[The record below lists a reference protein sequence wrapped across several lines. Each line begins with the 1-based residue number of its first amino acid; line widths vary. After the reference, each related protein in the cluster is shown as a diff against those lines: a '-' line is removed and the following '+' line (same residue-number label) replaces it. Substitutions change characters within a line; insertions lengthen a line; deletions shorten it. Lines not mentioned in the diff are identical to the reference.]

1 MKEKVSFEV
10 NQPVEVCLANPV
22 GQDVAGRLGN
32 EAMFPLI
39 DGRVMLV
46 PTSVR
51 DHITR
56 LGIKMGEA
64 FNICK
69 REVNDRGEPMVEW
82 VVGRNGDHPPL
93 KALENVRRRLE
104 AAGLVLT
111 VSNRLPNNTGDQLCF
126 ASGDVVNVFDSGKV
140 TVQGKAESRVRELLG
155 LEPVAGPDSPR
166 PGGKLTNPAT
176 VNEVEHTKKPES
188 LGKNG
193 QPKLST
199 VMQMALQGALDA
211 TRAVEKYAEEGGI
224 NDRNG
229 DPFRFSNS
237 DIRAIGLTLFIEAR
251 RRSW

>member
-10 NQPVEVCLANPV
+10 NQPVEVCLANAAS
-22 GQDVAGRLGN
+22 QNTAGHLGN
-32 EAMFPLI
+32 EVMYQLS
-39 DGRVMLV
+39 DGRVMFV

-56 LGIKMGEA
+56 LGIKTGEP
-64 FNICK
+64 FSICK
-69 REVNDRGEPMVEW
+69 REVTDRGEPMVNW
-82 VVGRNGDHPPL
+82 VVGRNGDHPHS
-93 KALENVRRRLE
+93 KAFENVRRRLE

-111 VSNRLPNNTGDQLCF
+111 VCSRLPNNTGDQLCF
-126 ASGDVVNVFDSGKV
+126 ASGEVINVFDSGKV
-140 TVQGKAESRVRELLG
+140 TVQGKDESRARELIG
-155 LEPVAGPDSPR
+155 LEPVRSPDCPR
-166 PGGKLTNPAT
+166 PEGKLTNPAT
-176 VNEVEHTKKPES
+176 LPENGQAKKPEPS
-188 LGKNG
+188 GKNG

-224 NDRNG
+224 SDRNG